1 MNSERLTVR
10 LPKLQIQTMDML
22 IQWGQFST
30 RSEIIRLAVRDFIN
44 EQSENVADHIKK
56 MQRLEELKESL
67 DYLDEF
73 KEK

>member
-1 MNSERLTVR
+1 MNNERLTVR